1 MDRSPYQ
8 APQSVV
14 EDAPDRA
21 DAPLFR
27 INAIGLA
34 TVLGSVLAGGWL
46 IAMNYTALG
55 RPAQALKA
63 KVFSL
68 LGVVA
73 LVALSMVLPEQVP
86 GVVFVVPQVFGLV
99 YLARSLQGE
108 AIAERIASGRP
119 MRSNWLAAG
128 IALLF
133 MLILLALIAAL
144 AGGAIYLLGSGADGG
159 GV

>member
-1 MDRSPYQ
+1 MDRDPYQ

-14 EDAPDRA
+14 EDATDRVG
-21 DAPLFR
+21 APLFR

-46 IAMNYTALG
+46 IAMNYAALG

-63 KVFSL
+63 KVLSVLSL
-68 LGVVA
+68 FA
-73 LVALSMVLPEQVP
+73 LMALSMVLPEQVP
-86 GVVFVVPQVFGLV
+86 RVAVIVPQVFGLI
-99 YLARSLQGE
+99 YLARSLQGK
-108 AIAERIASGRP
+108 AIAERIAAGRP

-133 MLILLALIAAL
+133 LVIVLALNVAL
-144 AGGAIYLLGSGADGG
+144 VVGGIYLSGSGVDGG
-159 GV
+159 GL